1 MNKFDPSILRLQDS
15 SYVGQYEK
23 TDWSDIIEQL
33 DTTTKPLTV
42 HQNTPAYEDQWDSNP
57 LYQQM
62 YSSWVENSF
71 NPDSIK
77 WRSFYPGVHFD
88 KLVVDAMA
96 SHLELDT
103 VHSCWISRID
113 PGFFAPLHCDP
124 FVDDIHD
131 TEKGEL
137 KRYAIFITPS
147 ELGHIFI
154 IGQDHLYNFPVGTI
168 IKWNNP
174 NELHIGINGSM
185 KTKYMVN
192 ILGY

>member
-15 SYVGQYEK
+15 SYIGQYEK
-23 TDWSDIIEQL
+23 TDWSDIIEQIEI
-33 DTTTKPLTV
+33 TTKPLTV
-42 HQNTPAYEDQWDSNP
+42 YQDTPAYEDQWASNP
-57 LYQQM
+57 LYQEM
-62 YSSWVENSF
+62 YSSWVDNSF
-71 NPDSIK
+71 NPNSIK
-77 WRSFYPGVHFD
+77 WRSYYPGVHFD
-88 KLVVDAMA
+88 ESVVTDMA
-96 SHLELDT
+96 SRLSLNI

-131 TEKGEL
+131 AEKGEL
-137 KRYAIFITPS
+137 KRYALFITPS

-174 NELHIGINGSM
+174 NDLHIGINGSM